1 MVAVRKVQTRA
12 THPGLDERDD
22 LLFCVARRSERADDL
37 RASHLAVVPWPLVPA
52 KLAVPI
58 STGLPSTQLRFE
70 TETDHKRRVER
81 PLGAIFSRLGVPIGW
96 VGVHVTGGDAKP
108 QAAHGGE
115 GPIQRKAEPKADAK
129 PGASV
134 AVEQER
140 WPDLEKNRLQ
150 QQVGKLVPS
159 LLVEKEEC
167 WKEGAKVD
175 AKEQM
180 LAGIG
185 APSAGE
191 HDPGRVGH
199 QEPGL
204 AHDIGVGLSV
214 EPCRTW
220 PSAERERQPAIPTTI
235 EPISLALRTG
245 RSAKRREDQ
254 DRADDHPETG
264 APCHDFPMHRPAWRV
279 KRLRL

>member
-1 MVAVRKVQTRA
+1 VGEVEARTVHA
-12 THPGLDERDD
+12 GLHELADSS
-22 LLFCVARRSERADDL
+22 FGVARGPKRADDL
-37 RASHLAVVPWPLVPA
+37 RASHSAVVAGFRSLA
-52 KLAVPI
+52 KLLVTVPWR
-58 STGLPSTQLRFE
+58 LPPAELRLE
-70 TETDHKRRVER
+70 PQAHDKRRVER

-96 VGVHVTGGDAKP
+96 IGVHVTGGDAKP

-180 LAGIG
+180 LARIG
-185 APSAGE
+185 APSSGE
-191 HDPGRVGH
+191 HDPGHVGH